1 MKAIRQQHRHYP
13 THKKTNVLQLVRKHK
28 T

>member
-1 MKAIRQQHRHYP
+1 MKAAKQQHRRYP
-13 THKKTNVLQLVRKHK
+13 THKKTNALQLVRKHK

>member
-1 MKAIRQQHRHYP
+1 MKAIRLLRHLYTP
-13 THKKTNVLQLVRKHK
+13 HKKTNALQLVRKHK